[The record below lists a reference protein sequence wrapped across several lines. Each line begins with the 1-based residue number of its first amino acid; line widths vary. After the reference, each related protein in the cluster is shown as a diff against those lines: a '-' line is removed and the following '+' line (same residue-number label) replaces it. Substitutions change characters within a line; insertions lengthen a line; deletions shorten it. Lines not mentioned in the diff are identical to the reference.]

1 LPLIEADGYHARI
14 EYDEELDLFRS
25 ELVGLN
31 GGADFYGKRPRE
43 FRTEFKKSIQVL
55 RRRPTMSDTEKQ
67 VQRALD
73 TYQSAVLAKN
83 VETFMHLYD
92 PDVRVFDT
100 WGIWSYEGAAAW
112 RVAVEGWFSSLGD
125 ERVRVTFQDVKIAGE
140 QGFASMSA
148 VVTYAGVSADGRAL
162 KEMQNRITWVLQA
175 SGHVLRIIHEHTSA
189 PVGFEDA
196 KAILERESRT

>member
-1 LPLIEADGYHARI
+1 
-14 EYDEELDLFRS
+14 
-25 ELVGLN
+25 
-31 GGADFYGKRPRE
+31 
-43 FRTEFKKSIQVL
+43 
-55 RRRPTMSDTEKQ
+55 MSDTDKQ

-196 KAILERESRT
+196 KAILKRESKT